1 EIIAIARRGPFE
13 KAYEDKEFEDVEDA
27 FDRELYR
34 QELERIRPRLEA
46 VGQDPDELI
55 KALAAR
61 PEPAERTRARLPFRF
76 LASPQRVLADSGRGS
91 ALDAAGTRPARP
103 GARTTGADTREA
115 LRPRR
120 T

>member
-1 EIIAIARRGPFE
+1 MGRRVAIVGVGNVMVDIANYCAHYCECDAIIAIARRGPFE

-46 VGQDPDELI
+46 EGQNPDEML

-61 PEPAERTRARLPFRF
+61 TEPHELTLARMRIRSL
-76 LASPQRVLADSGRGS
+76 
-91 ALDAAGTRPARP
+91 
-103 GARTTGADTREA
+103 
-115 LRPRR
+115 
-120 T
+120 